1 MKKGEIAMTIAIP
14 SKVTALVHRRHHP
27 KRVRTDWDIHGHPHH
42 YVFIETSL
50 MAREMDHL

>member
-1 MKKGEIAMTIAIP
+1 MTIAIP